1 MKDKLLKTICKHG
14 AQLRALAMF
23 IAPLVSRACWWKYY
37 QPVELKG
44 IADFARANR
53 NRDNMC

>member
-23 IAPLVSRACWWKYY
+23 IAPLVSGVCWSKYY
-37 QPVELKG
+37 QPVEPEGLT
-44 IADFARANR
+44 DFVEKSKNKAF
-53 NRDNMC
+53 